1 MKFFSQLPLAWATF
15 SGATSTA
22 PQNNVAPAVWDGAC
36 FYPKADP
43 HFKLDTYPGRWYQ
56 VAGTLAPFTAG
67 CKCIS
72 ANYELNVCVTNFSTY
87 KYKVTTLISPQE

>member
-1 MKFFSQLPLAWATF
+1 MKFFSQLPLAFATF
-15 SGATSTA
+15 PSGATST
-22 PQNNVAPAVWDGAC
+22 PSQNNVTPALWDGAC

-43 HFKLDTYPGRWYQ
+43 HFKLNTYPGRWYQ

-72 ANYELNVCVTNFSTY
+72 ANYEINVCVAKFA
-87 KYKVTTLISPQE
+87 I